1 MSVDASIALVTSTAM
16 TTILGVTAGS
26 AEATQV
32 DSMIDS
38 ASRLALSITHRTTL
52 VSTSLTEYYDGDG
65 TDTIHLRSWPITAV
79 TSIHID
85 DTRPRDWSDTDD
97 LVDSDYYLI
106 YQNDGKVVLDGDI
119 FTTGKYNVKVIY
131 TAGYATVPYDLQQ
144 AVEDLV
150 IFWYQRQK
158 EKRVGT
164 RSFSVGDKSTSF
176 EVDIPKGVMSTFL
189 RYKDFSRS
197 VL

>member
-1 MSVDASIALVTSTAM
+1 MPRLPLLRQP
-16 TTILGVTAGS
+16 ILGVTAGS
-26 AEATQV
+26 GEATQV

-38 ASRLALSITHRTTL
+38 ASRLALKVSMRSTL

-65 TDTIHLRSWPITAV
+65 TNLIHLRAWPITAV
-79 TSIHID
+79 TSIHVD
-85 DTRPRDWSDTDD
+85 DSTPRDWATEDLIDT
-97 LVDSDYYLI
+97 DYYLI
-106 YQNDGKVVLDGDI
+106 YENDGKVVLDGYY
-119 FTTGKYNVKVIY
+119 FTQGNYNVKVIY

-158 EKRVGT
+158 EKRVGV

-176 EVDIPKGVMSTFL
+176 ETDIPKAVMSTFM
-189 RYKDFSRS
+189 RYRDHTRAMA
-197 VL
+197 

>member
-1 MSVDASIALVTSTAM
+1 MSVDATIALITSTSM

-38 ASRLALSITHRTTL
+38 ASRLALSVTHRTTL

-65 TDTIHLRSWPITAV
+65 TDTLHLKAWPITAV
-79 TSIHID
+79 TSIHVD
-85 DTRPRDWSDTDD
+85 DSTPRDWATDD
-97 LVDSDYYLI
+97 LIDSDEYLI
-106 YQNDGKVVLDGDI
+106 YENDGKVVLDGDV
-119 FTTGKYNVKVIY
+119 FTPGKYNVKVIY

-150 IFWYQRQK
+150 IYWYQRQK
-158 EKRVGT
+158 EKRVGV
-164 RSFSVGDKSTSF
+164 RSVSVGDKSTSY
-176 EVDIPKGVMSTFL
+176 EVDVPKGVMSTFL
-189 RYKDFSRS
+189 RYKDYSRS
-197 VL
+197 IL